1 MTELSIVFMGTPDF
15 AVSSLRALLDA
26 GYRVVA
32 VVTQPDRPIGRKR
45 ELAPTPVKAEALK
58 HGIPVLQPE
67 RVRHPEAIAEIAHY
81 NPDLIVTA
89 AYGQLVPKAILD
101 MPRHGCINV
110 HGSLLPK
117 YRGGAP
123 IQYAIMNGEPVTGV
137 TLMYMAEGLD
147 TGDMISKV
155 EVPIGDDDTSGT
167 MFDKLSVAGAE
178 LLVRTL
184 PDLIADRIQPQPQN
198 HAEATYSPTIKR
210 EQEQIDWGR
219 SSLELFR
226 LIRALNPRPGA
237 YTTWN
242 GDNFK
247 IFASHK
253 PKDTSTLPSIYCPG
267 TVLQIEDSGIEVQT
281 GAGTLWLTV
290 VQPAG
295 KKAMDVPSF
304 RRGGQLQPGAV
315 FGEIDATYHN

>member
-45 ELAPTPVKAEALK
+45 ELAPTPVKVEAMK

-67 RVRHPEAIAEIAHY
+67 RIRHLEAISEIAQY

-89 AYGQLVPKAILD
+89 AYGQIVPKAILE

-123 IQYAIMNGEPVTGV
+123 IQHAIMNGDPVTGV
-137 TLMYMAEGLD
+137 TIMYMAEGLD
-147 TGDMISKV
+147 TGAMLSKV
-155 EVPIGDDDTSGT
+155 EVPIDDDDTSGT

-184 PDLIADRIQPQPQN
+184 PDLISGRIQPQPQN
-198 HAEATYSPTIKR
+198 DAEATYSPTIKR
-210 EQEQIDWGR
+210 EQERIDWSR

-226 LIRALNPRPGA
+226 QIRALHPRPGA

-242 GDNFK
+242 DDIFK

-253 PKDTSTLPSIYCPG
+253 PTDFTTLPAGYRPG
-267 TVLQIEDSGIEVQT
+267 TVLQVEDGGIEVQT

-295 KKAMDVPSF
+295 KKAMDVASF
-304 RRGGQLQPGAV
+304 RRGGHLLPGVV
-315 FGEIDATYHN
+315 FG